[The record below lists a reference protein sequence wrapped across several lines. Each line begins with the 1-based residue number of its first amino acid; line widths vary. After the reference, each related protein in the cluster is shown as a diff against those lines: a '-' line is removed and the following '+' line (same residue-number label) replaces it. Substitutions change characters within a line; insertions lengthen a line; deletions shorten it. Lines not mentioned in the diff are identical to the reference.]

1 MLRMNLKPK
10 IGKWFVIVTAIS
22 LIIGFYIKDY
32 KMALAIFFGYAGLR
46 ILLNFMKRDE
56 PTDYY

>member
-1 MLRMNLKPK
+1 MNLKPK

-32 KMALAIFFGYAGLR
+32 KMALRIFFGYAALR
-46 ILLNFMKRDE
+46 ILINFMKKDG